1 MPSRIPTQAGKH
13 SIAPQDRVEI
23 IDLYLWGARVKDIE
37 MLYGVSKFTLAYF
50 LNQNGVPRRG
60 PARPLVVCGPMN
72 RKYPVKSNRPPKPED
87 AAICFDPHPSV
98 DQLIRSSA
106 HAQRDR
112 RIAKRQEDESR
123 RSCQAVASASRS
135 GF

>member
-13 SIAPQDRVEI
+13 SIAPRDRIEI

-50 LNQNGVPRRG
+50 LNQNGVPRRLNG
-60 PARPLVVCGPMN
+60 KAPFADAKREEPIKSSRPLI
-72 RKYPVKSNRPPKPED
+72 PEGAVICSDPLRD
-87 AAICFDPHPSV
+87 A

-106 HAQRDR
+106 HEQRDR
-112 RIAKRQEDESR
+112 RIAERQADASR
-123 RSCQAVASASRS
+123 RSCPVKVS
-135 GF
+135 